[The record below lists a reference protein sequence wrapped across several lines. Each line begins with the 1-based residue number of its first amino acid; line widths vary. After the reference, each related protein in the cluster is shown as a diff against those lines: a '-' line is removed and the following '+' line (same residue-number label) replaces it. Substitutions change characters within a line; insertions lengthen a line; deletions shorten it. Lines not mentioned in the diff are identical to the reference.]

1 MQAAA
6 FTVSSHDGQDL
17 PVELDGELVTG
28 LGPSVEFRQAF
39 FRLRVAA

>member
-6 FTVSSHDGQDL
+6 FTVASHDSSDL

-28 LGPSVEFRQAF
+28 LGPSVDFRQAP
-39 FRLRVAA
+39 FRLHIAA